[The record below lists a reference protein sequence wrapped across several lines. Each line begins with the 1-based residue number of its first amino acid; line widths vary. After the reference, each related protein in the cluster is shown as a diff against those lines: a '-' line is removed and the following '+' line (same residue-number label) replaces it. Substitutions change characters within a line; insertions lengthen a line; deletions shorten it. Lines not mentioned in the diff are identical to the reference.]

1 MPKIPII
8 DSNDD
13 MVLWQRVVS
22 EVKPLK
28 STVQSSETYNL
39 FARPVLQE
47 KPLPKNFRL
56 ACRKIRAVSKSA
68 HLSSLNKTPFVPQKT
83 EPVDLRQGERA
94 GIDGRTQKRLFRGE
108 VLVDKRVD
116 LHGLTTVNAESNLE
130 QFIKIASYDGCR
142 CVLVITGKGAGVL
155 RRHVP
160 NWLKQ
165 PPLAPHVLALAEAR
179 PKDGGGGALYVLLRR
194 KRNGY

>member
-8 DSNDD
+8 DSDDD
-13 MVLWQRVVS
+13 MILWQRVVS
-22 EVKPLK
+22 QVKPLK
-28 STVQSSETYNL
+28 STVQSSDM
-39 FARPVLQE
+39 FDSPVLQ
-47 KPLPKNFRL
+47 KKTLPKNFRS
-56 ACRKIRAVSKSA
+56 ACRKIRVVTKSM

-83 EPVDLRQGERA
+83 EPVDLRQG
-94 GIDGRTQKRLFRGE
+94 D
-108 VLVDKRVD
+108 
-116 LHGLTTVNAESNLE
+116 GLTTVNAESNLG
-130 QFIKIASYDGCR
+130 QFIEIAAYDGCR

-194 KRNGY
+194 KRNG